1 MKKYIAVLC
10 FILTLI
16 IVGCS
21 NKEVH
26 DTVEVFTIEVLSD
39 TPNNEGLYV
48 KTGYKKVNSI
58 TYFEK
63 SNNLERT
70 KLFYLED
77 YFDMDG
83 KFLESVID
91 YSELEKNLFTPRLEK
106 PKENKK
112 KMNEPITI
120 LAPTIKEGQPGEST
134 KLTEAESEQVRT
146 HILEFIQTLNE

>member
-1 MKKYIAVLC
+1 MAVLC
-10 FILTLI
+10 FILTFVT
-16 IVGCS
+16 VGCS

-26 DTVEVFTIEVLSD
+26 ETVEVFSVEVFTD
-39 TPNNEGLYV
+39 TPNHEGLYV

-70 KLFYLED
+70 RLSILED

-83 KFLESVID
+83 KFIESIIA
-91 YSELEKNLFTPRLEK
+91 YSELDRNLLTPGLEK

-120 LAPTIKEGQPGEST
+120 LAPAMKEDQPGEPK
-134 KLTEAESEQVRT
+134 KLTEAESEQVRK
-146 HILEFIQTLNE
+146 HILEFTQTLND